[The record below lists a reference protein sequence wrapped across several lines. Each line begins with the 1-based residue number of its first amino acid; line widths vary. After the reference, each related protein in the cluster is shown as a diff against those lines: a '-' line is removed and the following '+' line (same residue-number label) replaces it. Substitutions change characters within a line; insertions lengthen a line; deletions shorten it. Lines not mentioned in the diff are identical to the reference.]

1 MKDDILNKFNIS
13 KEEILR
19 ELEINQNSH
28 IIITK
33 SFIYHINYKNNE
45 ALISSIKRSSFDGYN
60 LSVKNKNST
69 QFYWSILGI
78 ICAVGFWQ
86 LSSDIIISAIG
97 GIFITL
103 ISIFL
108 AIDYWITPEKFLLKL
123 FSGTDII
130 SIKIHKEILGECREI
145 LSYLNENT
153 IN

>member
-19 ELEINQNSH
+19 E
-28 IIITK
+28 
-33 SFIYHINYKNNE
+33 
-45 ALISSIKRSSFDGYN
+45 
-60 LSVKNKNST
+60 
-69 QFYWSILGI
+69 
-78 ICAVGFWQ
+78 

-108 AIDYWITPEKFLLKL
+108 AIDYWITPEKFLLKF